1 MATNIV
7 VPQLGESVSEATV
20 SKWLKRVGEA
30 VAADDPLVEL
40 ETDKVTLEVPSP
52 VSGTLG
58 EIVAPAGSTVA
69 VGATLAVVEAAG
81 TAPTRAPALPK
92 AAPTVAAPA
101 KPAAAAPEV
110 EEALSPAVRKLL
122 EENALEPAQIPASGK
137 DGRLTKGDVLAYLE
151 RRAKPAAA
159 TPAAARAAP
168 PREPAPAPQPAPV
181 PEPAPAPRLT
191 PAAAPAAAAPAAARP
206 ATEAGARE
214 ERVRMSRL
222 RRTIALRLKE
232 AQNTAA
238 MLTTFNEADMSAVL
252 ALRSRYRES
261 FEKKHGVRLGFMSFF
276 VKASVVG
283 LKELPSVNAQIDGED
298 IVYKNHYDF
307 GIAIGSGQGLVV
319 PVVRDVDRKSFAEI
333 EKEIG
338 ALGQR
343 AREGKLA
350 IEELTGGTFTITNGG
365 IYGSLN
371 STPIINPPQSAILGM
386 HKIQERPVAI
396 EGKIE
401 IRPMMYLALS
411 YDHRVIDGREAVS
424 FLVRV
429 KECIEAPERML
440 FDM

>member
-69 VGATLAVVEAAG
+69 VGATLAVVEAGG
-81 TAPTRAPALPK
+81 TAATRAPAPPK
-92 AAPTVAAPA
+92 SAPTVAAPA
-101 KPAAAAPEV
+101 KPAAAAPAV
-110 EEALSPAVRKLL
+110 EEALSPAVRKLV
-122 EENALEPAQIPASGK
+122 EENALEPAEIPASGK

-151 RRAKPAAA
+151 SRAKPAAA
-159 TPAAARAAP
+159 TPAAAAATP
-168 PREPAPAPQPAPV
+168 PREPAPAPQPAPA
-181 PEPAPAPRLT
+181 PRPAPAP
-191 PAAAPAAAAPAAARP
+191 APAAAAPPAARP
-206 ATEAGARE
+206 AIEAGARE

-232 AQNTAA
+232 AQNNAA

-252 ALRSRYRES
+252 ALRSRYRDS

-276 VKASVVG
+276 VKACVVG

-307 GIAIGSGQGLVV
+307 GVAIGSGQGLVV

-365 IYGSLN
+365 IYGSLM

-386 HKIQERPVAI
+386 HKIQERPVAS

-401 IRPMMYLALS
+401 LRPMMYLALT

-440 FDM
+440 IEM

>member
-69 VGATLAVVEAAG
+69 VGATLAVVEAGG
-81 TAPTRAPALPK
+81 TAATRAPAPPK
-92 AAPTVAAPA
+92 SAPTVAAPA
-101 KPAAAAPEV
+101 KPAAAAPAA
-110 EEALSPAVRKLL
+110 EEALSPAVRKLV
-122 EENALEPAQIPASGK
+122 EENALEPAEIPASGK

-151 RRAKPAAA
+151 TRAKPAAA
-159 TPAAARAAP
+159 TPAAAAATP
-168 PREPAPAPQPAPV
+168 PREPAPAPQPAPA
-181 PEPAPAPRLT
+181 PRPAPAP
-191 PAAAPAAAAPAAARP
+191 APAAAAPPAARP
-206 ATEAGARE
+206 AIEAGARE

-232 AQNTAA
+232 AQNNAA

-252 ALRSRYRES
+252 ALRSRYRDS

-307 GIAIGSGQGLVV
+307 GVAIGSGQGLVV

-365 IYGSLN
+365 IYGSLM

-386 HKIQERPVAI
+386 HKIQERPVAS

-401 IRPMMYLALS
+401 LRPMMYLALT

-440 FDM
+440 IEM